1 MNLHQTG
8 ELANKAAE
16 VHWVQWVHPYTMPA
30 KTALR
35 KKLNVIMENIIP
47 FMMPAHCAKCLNMNG
62 CCFAE
67 DKCPESPLHDNCHC
81 KIKRI
86 NGVTVTA
93 ECPIEKFT
101 GYIFS
106 DKYINNGKNKLYRN
120 WGFTITDSNLLKAE
134 MEKQAIN
141 VYLSG
146 EYILGE
152 MNSYGQ
158 RIDIPI
164 TLNCKN
170 GQRVT
175 FKTGWMTYPNGK
187 IILIT
192 PYGGKI
198 K

>member
-1 MNLHQTG
+1 MDLQQTG
-8 ELANKAAE
+8 ELANKAAA
-16 VHWVQWVHPYTMPA
+16 VQWVKWVHPNTEPA
-30 KTALR
+30 HTHEEKQT
-35 KKLNVIMENIIP
+35 NVLKAAMIS
-47 FMMPAHCAKCLNMNG
+47 AHCAKCLNMNG

-67 DKCPESPLHDNCHC
+67 NKCPESPLHDNCHC
-81 KIKRI
+81 KTERVA
-86 NGVTVTA
+86 GVTVMA

-106 DKYINNGKNKLYRN
+106 DKYINNGKNKLYQN
-120 WGFTITDSNLLKAE
+120 WGFTIADSSLLKAE
-134 MEKQAIN
+134 MEKQAFN

-146 EYILGE
+146 EYMLGE
-152 MNSYGQ
+152 MNSFGQ